1 VVDQPKPRNDNFTA
15 TKWNVL
21 LALFFLAL
29 YVGDLVWDYNITY
42 DWTRNPG
49 DGPVQD
55 PSVGGMVFVFSYA
68 LFTILASGPLLA
80 VAVLAFPFKPQW
92 VWAVSC
98 FVALVVGWI
107 ICVNVDEKA
116 SSDASTSASTPP
128 PLVTAIPTGSYR
140 VTEFQADELLEKTYD
155 SAYCAGNPR
164 FVHSGKSSNERF
176 HVFDC
181 QTRGFGQECI
191 DRRFAAIKGHPRRL
205 YRLKLLK
212 RGHCSSRSAKG

>member
-1 VVDQPKPRNDNFTA
+1 MVDQPKPRNDNFTA

-29 YVGDLVWDYNITY
+29 FVGDVVLDYNITY
-42 DWTRNPG
+42 DFTRTPSS
-49 DGPVQD
+49 GPAAD
-55 PSVGGMVFVFSYA
+55 PFFGSFSDA
-68 LFTILASGPLLA
+68 IFTLPASGPLLA
-80 VAVLAFPFKPQW
+80 AAVLALPFKPRW

-98 FVALVVGWI
+98 FVALLVGWI
-107 ICVNVDEKA
+107 ICGVVDDKA
-116 SSDASTSASTPP
+116 SSDASTASTSP

-140 VTEFQADELLEKTYD
+140 VTEFQADDLLEKTYD

-164 FVHSGKSSNERF
+164 FVHSGKFSNERF

-191 DRRFAAIKGHPRRL
+191 DRRFAAIKSHARGSD
-205 YRLKLLK
+205 RLKLLK
-212 RGHCSSRSAKG
+212 RGHCSS